1 MLVRFGPGGRTVGKQ
16 RCHIRALVDM
26 NTLLFS
32 YCVCMLCRNFL
43 RLGDPLFC
51 KYNEVVQSDEF
62 IKVGGA
68 MGAR

>member
-1 MLVRFGPGGRTVGKQ
+1 MLF
-16 RCHIRALVDM
+16 CALRR
-26 NTLLFS
+26 S
-32 YCVCMLCRNFL
+32 FL

-68 MGAR
+68 VGVWSLINCSNLVQVNIDTM